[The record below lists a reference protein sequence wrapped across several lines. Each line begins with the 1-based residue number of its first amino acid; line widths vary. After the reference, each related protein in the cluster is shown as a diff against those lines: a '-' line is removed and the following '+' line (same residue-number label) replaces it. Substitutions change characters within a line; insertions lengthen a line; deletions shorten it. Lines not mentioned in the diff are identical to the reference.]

1 MIKYMKKSMKAD
13 AATGSTTAH
22 KFLLPN
28 EMFAIAYGNFADI
41 YNEAKAYSKHIG
53 LNMFEEKSSYSFATD
68 MALYYDKKDVDRYIN
83 RMLKQYCK
91 NDKQAYYEM
100 IMSVLCML
108 EIYNYLQKEDEIKF
122 FRNWQYKLQYDENFY
137 KSYITEEE
145 MSDYWRLH

>member
-1 MIKYMKKSMKAD
+1 MTKIKKSPD

-28 EMFAIAYGNFADI
+28 EMFAIAYGNFANI

-53 LNMFEEKSSYSFATD
+53 QPNMFNETNCYTFATD

-91 NDKQAYYEM
+91 NKKQAYYVCSM
-100 IMSVLCML
+100 YVGNL
-108 EIYNYLQKEDEIKF
+108 
-122 FRNWQYKLQYDENFY
+122 
-137 KSYITEEE
+137 
-145 MSDYWRLH
+145 

>member
-1 MIKYMKKSMKAD
+1 MKKIKKSPD
-13 AATGSTTAH
+13 AATGSTTAD

-28 EMFAIAYGNFADI
+28 EMFAIAYDNFADI
-41 YNEAKAYSKHIG
+41 YNEAKAYSKYLG

-68 MALYYDKKDVDRYIN
+68 MALYYDEKDVDRYIN

-91 NDKQAYYEM
+91 NNKQAYYEM

-108 EIYNYLQKEDEIKF
+108 EIYHYLQQEDEIKF

-137 KSYITEEE
+137 KPYITEEE

>member
-1 MIKYMKKSMKAD
+1 
-13 AATGSTTAH
+13 
-22 KFLLPN
+22 
-28 EMFAIAYGNFADI
+28 
-41 YNEAKAYSKHIG
+41 
-53 LNMFEEKSSYSFATD
+53 

-91 NDKQAYYEM
+91 NNKQAYYEM
-100 IMSVLCML
+100 IMSVLCIL

>member
-1 MIKYMKKSMKAD
+1 
-13 AATGSTTAH
+13 
-22 KFLLPN
+22 
-28 EMFAIAYGNFADI
+28 
-41 YNEAKAYSKHIG
+41 
-53 LNMFEEKSSYSFATD
+53 

-91 NDKQAYYEM
+91 NNKQAYYEM

-108 EIYNYLQKEDEIKF
+108 EIYNYLQQEDEIKF

-137 KSYITEEE
+137 KPYITEEE

>member
-1 MIKYMKKSMKAD
+1 M
-13 AATGSTTAH
+13 
-22 KFLLPN
+22 FN
-28 EMFAIAYGNFADI
+28 ETNCYT
-41 YNEAKAYSKHIG
+41 
-53 LNMFEEKSSYSFATD
+53 FATD

-91 NDKQAYYEM
+91 NKKQAYYEM

-108 EIYNYLQKEDEIKF
+108 EIYNYLQQEDEIKF

-145 MSDYWRLH
+145 MSDYWRLL